1 MTSSLSVSLAFRERS
16 LKTRVMKLGFTFQL
30 LRQEIDDEEDED
42 EEQEEEEHSKNIL
55 NFVSEEVKKQE
66 KK

>member
-55 NFVSEEVKKQE
+55 LCK
-66 KK
+66 